1 MANVV
6 PGISTLGVRVGWMTG
21 SADTIPTS
29 GTCNWFTRVNSTGE
43 VALDTN
49 TIDASAL
56 EDYVDKSIAGRAST
70 GGTYSITVNQTPE
83 TIDEWADAMTA
94 SASNNGIWIQ
104 EWSPQM
110 PEVSDWL
117 FVQTPRQ
124 FPKAAKEQNSLM
136 TAEIQCAL
144 VNFAGQAAA
153 VDAPTS

>member
-21 SADTIPTS
+21 SSDTIPTE
-29 GTCNWFTRVNSTGE
+29 GTCTWFTRVNSTGE

-83 TIDEWADAMTA
+83 TIAEWAAAMAA
-94 SASNNGIWIQ
+94 SATNNGIWIQ

-110 PEVSDWL
+110 PTVSDWL
-117 FVQTPRQ
+117 FVQTPQQ
-124 FPKAAKEQNSLM
+124 FPKAAKEQNALM

-153 VDAPTS
+153 VDAPST